1 MLVFDASTLIL
12 IAKIELLD
20 AFLTAISM
28 EVAIPREVERECCG
42 AKQTMDALRIRNAI
56 DEGRVKVMSVK
67 NKSLLARVQTD
78 FALGRGEA
86 EALALAVIEHAQLV
100 GIDDKNGIE
109 ACKLLRLAFTT
120 AIGILIRS
128 REKGLVSLNEA
139 RTKIDLLAQF
149 GRYKDSIIRDA
160 RKQVEGGK

>member
-1 MLVFDASTLIL
+1 MLIFDASTLIL

-20 AFLTAISM
+20 AFLTAVSM

-42 AKQTMDALRIRNAI
+42 AKQTIDALRIRNAI

-67 NKSLLARVQTD
+67 NKGLAARVQTD

-120 AIGILIRS
+120 AIGILIRT
-128 REKGLVSLNEA
+128 REKGLVSLADA
-139 RTKIDLLAQF
+139 RAKIDLLAQF
-149 GRYKDSIIRDA
+149 GRYKDSIIKDA
-160 RKQVEGGK
+160 RMRLEAR

>member
-1 MLVFDASTLIL
+1 MPIFDASTLIL

-20 AFLTAISM
+20 TFLAAVSM
-28 EVAIPREVERECCG
+28 EVAIPREVARECCD
-42 AKQTMDALRIRNAI
+42 AKQTVDALRIRNAI
-56 DEGRVKVMSVK
+56 DEGRVKIMSVK
-67 NKSLLARVQTD
+67 NKSLIDRVQGD

-86 EALALAVIEHAQLV
+86 EALALAVTERAQLI

-109 ACKLLRLAFTT
+109 ACKLLRLPFTT
-120 AIGILIRS
+120 AIAILIRS

-149 GRYKDSIIRDA
+149 GRYKDSIIKDA
-160 RKQVEGGK
+160 RKQVESGK

>member
-1 MLVFDASTLIL
+1 MLIFDASTLIL

-20 AFLTAISM
+20 TFLAAVSM
-28 EVAIPREVERECCG
+28 EVAIPREVARECCD
-42 AKQTMDALRIRNAI
+42 AKQTVDALRIRNAI
-56 DEGRVKVMSVK
+56 DEGRVKIMSVK
-67 NKSLLARVQTD
+67 NKSLIDRVQGD

-86 EALALAVIEHAQLV
+86 EALALAVTERAQLI

-109 ACKLLRLAFTT
+109 ACKLLRLPFTT
-120 AIGILIRS
+120 AIAILIRS

-149 GRYKDSIIRDA
+149 GRYKDSIIKDA
-160 RKQVEGGK
+160 RKQVESGK